1 MCLQGGV
8 WMDIGFFLGSAKEN
22 NDVYIPPAMDGLLNW
37 CTKSRQKVFREN
49 NQRAAGNSSTYVK

>member
-1 MCLQGGV
+1 
-8 WMDIGFFLGSAKEN
+8 MDIGFFLGSAKEN